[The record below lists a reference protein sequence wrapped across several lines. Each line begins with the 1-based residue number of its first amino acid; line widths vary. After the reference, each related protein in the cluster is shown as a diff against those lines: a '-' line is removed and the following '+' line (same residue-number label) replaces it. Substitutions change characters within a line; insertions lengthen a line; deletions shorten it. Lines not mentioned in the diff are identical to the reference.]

1 MIIRK
6 EIFLEG
12 KVILSNLPHLL
23 SEFNYGIMPKI
34 FKNMWRKIF
43 WENLEMIFIAI
54 LIVIPIRYFLIQP
67 FIVHGSSMEP
77 NFYTRDYLIID
88 ELTYRFRDPKRYEI
102 IVFKA
107 PNHLEQF
114 YIKRIIGLP
123 EETISI
129 KDGQIT
135 IVSPLGDFVKI
146 EEDFLPSGLMTSG
159 NLELTL
165 GADEYFVLGD
175 NRLASYDSRNW
186 GPVKEDL
193 IIGRVWLRLFPPQRI
208 EAYGY

>member
-1 MIIRK
+1 
-6 EIFLEG
+6 
-12 KVILSNLPHLL
+12 
-23 SEFNYGIMPKI
+23 
-34 FKNMWRKIF
+34 MWRKIF

-123 EETISI
+123 EETIII